1 MYKFAL
7 TKIYIVLAPMFF
19 KKMKSEPIEASFK
32 PLGNAFVITGFL
44 LLKKFKNNAPYFHS
58 FFYIRPGSE
67 SGSSKS
73 SNFFTHK
80 W

>member
-32 PLGNAFVITGFL
+32 PLGNAL
-44 LLKKFKNNAPYFHS
+44 L
-58 FFYIRPGSE
+58 
-67 SGSSKS
+67 
-73 SNFFTHK
+73 
-80 W
+80 